1 MDQVSLVIILLAALL
16 IPLIMAKFKINSL
29 PTAVMEIIVGIVI
42 GPSVF
47 NFVNTSDLISQ
58 LSTIGVIV
66 LLFLSGLEIDFSLFK
81 KRLTALTPL
90 EQKNAVNTPKYSPV
104 RLSVYAY
111 STIIVLSLLLAAAFK
126 VSGLFSDFWL
136 AAILFGTI
144 SLGIVIAALKEQ
156 ELLSKAFGQT
166 ILLISGFGELVP
178 MMGL

>member
-81 KRLTALTPL
+81 KRRTALTPL
-90 EQKNAVNTPKYSPV
+90 EQKTRSTHRNIRQFDFRCTPTAQLLFYRCYSP
-104 RLSVYAY
+104 
-111 STIIVLSLLLAAAFK
+111 LLLKSAASS
-126 VSGLFSDFWL
+126 VISGLPRFYL
-136 AAILFGTI
+136 ARFH
-144 SLGIVIAALKEQ
+144 
-156 ELLSKAFGQT
+156 
-166 ILLISGFGELVP
+166 LV
-178 MMGL
+178 L

>member
-66 LLFLSGLEIDFSLFK
+66 LLFLSGLEIDFSYL
-81 KRLTALTPL
+81 R
-90 EQKNAVNTPKYSPV
+90 
-104 RLSVYAY
+104 
-111 STIIVLSLLLAAAFK
+111 
-126 VSGLFSDFWL
+126 SG
-136 AAILFGTI
+136 ARH
-144 SLGIVIAALKEQ
+144 
-156 ELLSKAFGQT
+156 
-166 ILLISGFGELVP
+166 
-178 MMGL
+178 

>member
-81 KRLTALTPL
+81 KRRTALTPL
-90 EQKNAVNTPKYSPV
+90 EQKKRGQHTEIFASSTFGV
-104 RLSVYAY
+104 RLQHNYCS
-111 STIIVLSLLLAAAFK
+111 
-126 VSGLFSDFWL
+126 
-136 AAILFGTI
+136 
-144 SLGIVIAALKEQ
+144 IAVTRRC
-156 ELLSKAFGQT
+156 F
-166 ILLISGFGELVP
+166 
-178 MMGL
+178 